1 MATLSVLDL
10 LNKTVNSNTAV
21 EGKGRE
27 REEEGEGE
35 GGEGGVG
42 GGGRGG
48 GRKGMGRKGE
58 NRMLLTSAT
67 PTLNETKTDSS
78 TNCHVR
84 ISTL

>member
-42 GGGRGG
+42 GGGRGE
-48 GRKGMGRKGE
+48 RKGMGRKGE

-67 PTLNETKTDSS
+67 PTLTETKIDSS